1 MSGCVRSTRK
11 KYAKRPSPPFPANQ
25 CHGQTMEGNDGTMYK
40 SVPDKRG
47 IHTWKKVGPASAS
60 ESASASG
67 SSSKTRKAA
76 KGKGIKGNKGN
87 RYEVHN
93 NGARPYTVEDFPSKK
108 HVVIYKNEYD
118 DNDVK
123 TMKEVTAFKY
133 MNLWTSSPKSDQ
145 FGEWEKGN
153 TVLIQKDNST
163 FMVVW
168 YDLIKFR
175 LEPGDSVEEYMSYIG
190 NNDVPYAWI
199 TGKSRVYFLNE
210 YVSVEKSLVDL
221 KDEPYSQLWG
231 SNGALKANSKK
242 MKLV

>member
-47 IHTWKKVGPASAS
+47 IHTWKKVGS
-60 ESASASG
+60 ESASASA
-67 SSSKTRKAA
+67 SASKTRKAA
-76 KGKGIKGNKGN
+76 KGKGKGKGN

-108 HVVIYKNEYD
+108 QVIIYKNEYD
-118 DNDVK
+118 ENDVK
-123 TMKEVTAFKY
+123 SMNEVAAFKY
-133 MNLWTSSPKSDQ
+133 VNLWTSSPRSAKL
-145 FGEWEKGN
+145 GEDWAKGN

-168 YDLIKFR
+168 YDLIDFR
-175 LEPGDSVEEYMSYIG
+175 LEPGDSVEEYLSYIG

-199 TGKSRVYFLNE
+199 IGKSRVYFLNE

>member
-1 MSGCVRSTRK
+1 VRSTRK

-47 IHTWKKVGPASAS
+47 IHTWKKVG
-60 ESASASG
+60 SASASA
-67 SSSKTRKAA
+67 SASKTRKAG
-76 KGKGIKGNKGN
+76 KGKKGN

-123 TMKEVTAFKY
+123 SQKEVAAFKY
-133 MNLWTSSPKSDQ
+133 VNLWTSSPKSNQ

-168 YDLIKFR
+168 YDLIDFR

-199 TGKSRVYFLNE
+199 IGKSRVYLLNE
-210 YVSVEKSLVDL
+210 YVSVEKSLIDL
-221 KDEPYSQLWG
+221 TQDPYLQLWG
-231 SNGALKANSKK
+231 INEFKSQGPLKNKSKK

>member
-47 IHTWKKVGPASAS
+47 IHTWKKVGPGSS
-60 ESASASG
+60 SG
-67 SSSKTRKAA
+67 SASKTRKAA
-76 KGKGIKGNKGN
+76 KGKDSKGNKGN

-93 NGARPYTVEDFPSKK
+93 NGARPYTVE
-108 HVVIYKNEYD
+108 EYD

-123 TMKEVTAFKY
+123 TMKEVAAFKY

-175 LEPGDSVEEYMSYIG
+175 LEPGDSIEEYMSYIG

-199 TGKSRVYFLNE
+199 IGKSRVYFLNE

-231 SNGALKANSKK
+231 SNGALKAKGKK